1 MLLGNYFHNINKK
14 HKKLFFSGISFD
26 TKKIKKNYIFFA
38 IKGNNFDGNKFIH
51 IAIKK
56 GAKVIVTE
64 KKVKQQKK
72 SNSSV
77 DFESIVKNASE
88 YNNYKLLATII
99 DVSDMDELKDHG
111 NFLLNKIK
119 SGVAMLG
126 AIINNKP
133 SIVIAVTN
141 DLIKKDLKAGD
152 LAKEIGSI
160 MGGGGGGKPNL
171 ATAGGKDKK
180 SLEIATKK
188 AIEIFKLRI
197 KEVNAV

>member
-1 MLLGNYFHNINKK
+1 
-14 HKKLFFSGISFD
+14 
-26 TKKIKKNYIFFA
+26 
-38 IKGNNFDGNKFIH
+38 
-51 IAIKK
+51 
-56 GAKVIVTE
+56 
-64 KKVKQQKK
+64 
-72 SNSSV
+72 
-77 DFESIVKNASE
+77 
-88 YNNYKLLATII
+88 
-99 DVSDMDELKDHG
+99 
-111 NFLLNKIK
+111 
-119 SGVAMLG
+119 MLG

-171 ATAGGKDKK
+171 ANAGGKDKK
-180 SLEIATKK
+180 SLELASKK